1 MLDTQTR
8 AHLIH
13 DRAFALVLDA
23 RRWPH
28 TKQAAHRYVCLG
40 IKWALTHNL
49 PNLAGKLSAFSLQ
62 LGEIHG

>member
-1 MLDTQTR
+1 MDKQTSSQ
-8 AHLIH
+8 IIY

-23 RRWPH
+23 HHWPH
-28 TKQAAHRYVCLG
+28 TKQAAHQYVCLG

>member
-23 RRWPH
+23 HRWPH
-28 TKQAAHRYVCLG
+28 TKQAAHRYICLA
-40 IKWALTHNL
+40 IRWAMAHGQRSLTE
-49 PNLAGKLSAFSLQ
+49 KLSGFSLQ
-62 LGEIHG
+62 LGEING

>member
-8 AHLIH
+8 AHLIN

-28 TKQAAHRYVCLG
+28 TKAAAHRYILLG
-40 IKWALTHNL
+40 IRWAMAHGQRSLTE
-49 PNLAGKLSAFSLQ
+49 KLSGFSRQ
-62 LGEIHG
+62 LGEING

>member
-23 RRWPH
+23 HRWPH
-28 TKQAAHRYVCLG
+28 TKQAAHRYICLA
-40 IKWALTHNL
+40 IRWAMARNLHALTE
-49 PNLAGKLSAFSLQ
+49 KLSGFSLQ